1 MAALFTDGIAR
12 EVGEDFYSLL
22 GCDESST
29 SEQIT
34 KEYHIRA
41 KLYHPDRI
49 SDEEERLKAE
59 SMFRKLNRAQEIL
72 SNEETR
78 QSYDSWKR
86 SGLKIPFDDWLAL
99 HKRMKPSLHF
109 RDPPKQLSLPA
120 DRVDPQTESQEKAK
134 TKEQFRTS
142 GNTHSHTQ
150 FRSGNTSHNSS
161 LLKQFRT
168 YEI

>member
-12 EVGEDFYSLL
+12 EIGEDFYSLL
-22 GCDESST
+22 GCDESS
-29 SEQIT
+29 SCEQIT

-41 KLYHPDRI
+41 KVYHPDRI

-59 SMFRKLNRAQEIL
+59 SMFTKLNRAHEIL

-78 QSYDSWKR
+78 QSYDSWRR
-86 SGLKIPFDDWLAL
+86 SGLKMPFDDWLGL

-120 DRVDPQTESQEKAK
+120 DRVDPQTESQEKSK
-134 TKEQFRTS
+134 SKEHFQSS
-142 GNTHSHTQ
+142 GSAHSHIQ
-150 FRSGNTSHNSS
+150 FRSGNTNYNSS

-168 YEI
+168 YKI